1 LAGAPNR
8 RCNSILL
15 EEVPAALG
23 NSGINANYRKPPQT
37 TAKLFFVMSAFGV
50 KADITIA
57 AECLL
62 MTPSG
67 LNASKSMGGL
77 LINFWRKQF
86 LAVFNLFPQSEC

>member
-1 LAGAPNR
+1 
-8 RCNSILL
+8 
-15 EEVPAALG
+15 
-23 NSGINANYRKPPQT
+23 
-37 TAKLFFVMSAFGV
+37 MSAFGV

-67 LNASKSMGGL
+67 LNASKSMGGV

-86 LAVFNLFPQSEC
+86 LAVFNLFPLPPLDGGRIAVDLLPDFHLH